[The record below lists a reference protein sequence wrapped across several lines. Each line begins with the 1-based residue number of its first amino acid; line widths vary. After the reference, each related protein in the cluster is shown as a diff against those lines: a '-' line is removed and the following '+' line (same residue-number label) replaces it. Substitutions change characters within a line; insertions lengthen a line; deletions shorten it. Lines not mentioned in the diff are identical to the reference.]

1 MRARWRDDDGVTLIE
16 MVVGM
21 AVMMIFL
28 GIFTGAMVM
37 MSRSE
42 TKARAVSDT
51 SSQVNRAFLW
61 LDRSVRYS
69 SGISTPGSASG
80 DFYVE
85 LSNTGTGSQVCTQVR
100 LHVANHQLQRRSWT
114 VSGTSY
120 TNLSAWIPIA
130 DSITNTTTP
139 FSVAGTVTGSQ
150 VHQQLG
156 VTLTSAGGTAGAPTS
171 SESSFTLTAV
181 NSASADAV
189 SGLCQEVPRP

>member
-1 MRARWRDDDGVTLIE
+1 MRARLAADDGATLIE

-21 AVMMIFL
+21 VIMMIFL
-28 GIFTGAMVM
+28 GIFTAVMMM

-42 TKARAVSDT
+42 TKAQTVSET
-51 SSQVNRAFLW
+51 ATQVNQGFLW
-61 LDRSVRYS
+61 LDRNVRYA

-85 LSNTGTGSQVCTQVR
+85 LSNTGTSSEVCTQVR
-100 LHVANHQLQRRSWT
+100 LHVANKQLQKRSWT

-120 TNLSAWIPIA
+120 ANLTSWVPIA

-139 FSVAGTVTGSQ
+139 FSVAATATGSEI
-150 VHQQLG
+150 HQQLA
-156 VTLTSAGGTAGAPTS
+156 VTLRSVGGPASALTT

-181 NSASADAV
+181 NSPTPGTV
-189 SGLCQEVPRP
+189 SSLCQEVPRP